1 VSPDLQQFETA
12 GYAVFPEIL
21 SDRQLQHL
29 AREIERFPDVTTK
42 TRKVLEAPWCSD
54 TAEQLRGDPRLRPL
68 LPPDAQAVQCTLFS
82 KTMENNWLVSLHQD
96 VSIPVAERVESPQCS
111 GWSHKEGDL
120 FVQPP
125 VSTLERIVA
134 LRLHLDDCDEGNGAL
149 RVVPG
154 SHRLGRLSNS
164 AAQQSYRRVLC
175 SRPARWSDG
184 DAPAAASCIVEGI
197 QRLSSASATFRLRTA
212 RLALGSAL
220 ASPKP
225 VGNKCPLRVAIC
237 LWTPALSVSRGRRPN
252 FGQLCGG
259 KHRRLAAARGLGY
272 ANKTQ
277 ILAEITS

>member
-12 GYAVFPEIL
+12 GYAVFPGIL

-29 AREIERFPDVTTK
+29 AQEIERFPDVTTK

-54 TAEQLRGDPRLRPL
+54 TAEQLRGDPRLLPL

-96 VSIPVAERVESPQCS
+96 LSIPVAERVESLQCS

-164 AAQQSYRRVLC
+164 AAQQERNRSGESCVAVPCGGVMAMRPLLLHASSKASKGSPRRVLHFVYGPPDLP
-175 SRPARWSDG
+175 SG
-184 DAPAAASCIVEGI
+184 
-197 QRLSSASATFRLRTA
+197 LSW
-212 RLALGSAL
+212 
-220 ASPKP
+220 
-225 VGNKCPLRVAIC
+225 PLRNR
-237 LWTPALSVSRGRRPN
+237 SVVN
-252 FGQLCGG
+252 
-259 KHRRLAAARGLGY
+259 AR
-272 ANKTQ
+272 
-277 ILAEITS
+277 